1 MLFRSEEQIN
11 GVENMMY
18 MTSNASNTGSGDI
31 SIYFKQ
37 GTDPDMAAVNV
48 QNRVS
53 MAQGLLPA
61 EVTRI
66 GVTTQKRQTSML
78 VVFSLYDE
86 TDTYTDAFIE
96 NYAKIN
102 LIPQV
107 QRVQG
112 KELPALSATEEFTEK
127 LLNNLSAL
135 IDDAARSEER
145 RVGKECRS
153 RWSPYH

>member
-1 MLFRSEEQIN
+1 
-11 GVENMMY
+11 
-18 MTSNASNTGSGDI
+18 
-31 SIYFKQ
+31 
-37 GTDPDMAAVNV
+37 MAAVNV

-61 EVTRI
+61 EVTKV

-86 TDTYTDAFIE
+86 TDTYTEAFIE

-112 KELPALSATEEFTEK
+112 VGDANVLGQDYSMRIWLRPDVMAQYKLVPGDVSAALAEQNVEAAPGQFGERSNQTFQYTIRYKGRCNSRKSLRISSSISA
-127 LLNNLSAL
+127 
-135 IDDAARSEER
+135 R
-145 RVGKECRS
+145 R
-153 RWSPYH
+153 